1 MKPAYEL
8 LVFDLDGT
16 LIDSTQDLAQSVN
29 ATRADA
35 GLPPLPTAAIASY
48 VGDGA
53 EMLIRRA
60 LGTAASDD
68 DVSRGLA
75 YFLWYYR
82 EHMLDHTTLY
92 KGVAEALAAWQA
104 AGLAMAVLTNKP
116 ERFSRDLIAGLG
128 LGECFARVYG
138 GNSFQTKKPEP
149 YGLCRI
155 MRELRRS
162 PERTLMIGDSS
173 VDVLTA
179 RNAGTDCAGVSY
191 GLRPEDF
198 AQHPPDILVDD
209 MRELAAMLVGSGR
222 SDLVPT

>member
-35 GLPPLPTAAIASY
+35 GLSALPTAAVASY

-60 LGTAASDD
+60 LGPDASDEE
-68 DVSRGLA
+68 VGRGLA
-75 YFLWYYR
+75 FFLGYYR
-82 EHMLDHTTLY
+82 EHMLDHTVLY
-92 KGVAEALAAWQA
+92 EGVREALAAWRA

-116 ERFSRDLIAGLG
+116 ERFSRDLVAGLG
-128 LGECFARVYG
+128 LGEWFARVYG
-138 GNSFQTKKPEP
+138 GNSFQTKKPDP
-149 YGLCRI
+149 HGLRLI
-155 MRELRRS
+155 MRELGFG
-162 PERTLMIGDSS
+162 PARTLMIGDSS

-191 GLRPEDF
+191 GLRPRDF
-198 AQHPPDILVDD
+198 KQHPPDFLVDD
-209 MRELAAMLVGSGR
+209 MRELPSVMAAAGR
-222 SDLVPT
+222 PDPVPT

>member
-35 GLPPLPTAAIASY
+35 GLPALPTSAVASY

-60 LGTAASDD
+60 LGPGASDAQ
-68 DVSRGLA
+68 VARGLA
-75 YFLWYYR
+75 HFLQYYR
-82 EHMLDHTTLY
+82 EHMLDHTVLY
-92 KGVAEALAAWQA
+92 TGVREALTAWDA

-116 ERFSRDLIAGLG
+116 ERFSRDLVAGLG
-128 LGECFARVYG
+128 LGEVFARVYG
-138 GNSFQTKKPEP
+138 GNSFRTKKPDP
-149 YGLCRI
+149 YGLRRI
-155 MRELRRS
+155 MRELGFS
-162 PERTLMIGDSS
+162 PARTLMIGDSS

-179 RNAGTDCAGVSY
+179 RNAGTDCAGVRY

-198 AQHPPDILVDD
+198 DRHPPDMLVDD
-209 MRELAAMLVGSGR
+209 MRELAAVVGAGAR
-222 SDLVPT
+222 SAPVPT

>member
-1 MKPAYEL
+1 MKPAYDL

-16 LIDSTQDLAQSVN
+16 LIDSTRDLAQSVN

-35 GLPPLPTAAIASY
+35 GLSPLATAAIASY

-60 LGTAASDD
+60 LGTGASDD
-68 DVSRGLA
+68 DVRQGLA
-75 YFLWYYR
+75 YFLQYYR
-82 EHMLDHTTLY
+82 EHMLDHTILY
-92 KGVAEALAAWQA
+92 EGVREALAAWQS

-116 ERFSRDLIAGLG
+116 ERFSRDLVAGLG

-149 YGLCRI
+149 YGLRRI
-155 MRELRRS
+155 MRELRCD

-198 AQHPPDILVDD
+198 DQHPPDVLVDD
-209 MRELAAMLVGSGR
+209 MRELAAAMVGTSR
-222 SDLVPT
+222 LDPALT